1 MNGNQSAVRWD
12 EIYGGGVNAQSRE
25 FAGKGRKE
33 RNTEADS
40 TDWRVTSHCSRAAE
54 RARANRQ
61 EASGSR
67 RIRPEAERPRANRQ
81 EASGS
86 RRIRSEAERA
96 RANRQEASGSRR
108 IRSEAE
114 RPRANRQEA
123 SGSHRNSRIADM
135 NRNRRNAARMR
146 QQRRRKAA
154 GRFCLAAAA
163 VVLWMAVLAALRGVP
178 ALLKGQMPGGKV
190 LADAEQGAFAGEN
203 AEGINTEY
211 PEILQELLEKN
222 EETSDYVAGYGK
234 REEYIGKPVDLT
246 QDFVSGQVPLL
257 MQWDRRWGYDPYGK
271 EMIGLAGCG
280 PLCLEMAYLYF
291 TEDTSMTPAKMAQFA
306 YDNGFYTESGTSWA
320 LWTEG
325 TAKLGLEGKEL
336 SLDENRMKDWL
347 DAGGLIVCSMW
358 PGDFTST
365 GHFILIRGYGE
376 DGFYVNDPNRRSTS
390 GKVWDYETLHY
401 QIRNLWGLRQG
412 K

>member
-1 MNGNQSAVRWD
+1 MGNSRHYSWDLGNRRSQNQDIRSARSHGQDFRIGRNQKVSGQRPGWTGEIHHTRAFPKHRRGRGRQRVRRFFGILLVCCLFLAVVPSAWRMFQQL
-12 EIYGGGVNAQSRE
+12 GGWQVSQARE
-25 FAGKGRKE
+25 FLDALKASDGKDGL
-33 RNTEADS
+33 S
-40 TDWRVTSHCSRAAE
+40 
-54 RARANRQ
+54 Q
-61 EASGSR
+61 EDYQ
-67 RIRPEAERPRANRQ
+67 Q
-81 EASGS
+81 E
-86 RRIRSEAERA
+86 
-96 RANRQEASGSRR
+96 
-108 IRSEAE
+108 
-114 RPRANRQEA
+114 
-123 SGSHRNSRIADM
+123 
-135 NRNRRNAARMR
+135 
-146 QQRRRKAA
+146 
-154 GRFCLAAAA
+154 
-163 VVLWMAVLAALRGVP
+163 
-178 ALLKGQMPGGKV
+178 LL
-190 LADAEQGAFAGEN
+190 D
-203 AEGINTEY
+203 
-211 PEILQELLEKN
+211 LLEKN
-222 EETSDYVAGYGK
+222 EETY
-234 REEYIGKPVDLT
+234 
-246 QDFVSGQVPLL
+246 DFVSGYPEREDYRGKAIDLSADYEPGKVPLL